1 MVKSQDAFSWKDGR
15 TPLCPVHS
23 RIKLE
28 ILRDYLMAYFPTI
41 SQEKRM
47 DYVNIELIDAFA
59 GGGVL
64 IDAETKTPIN
74 GSPKVM
80 IGAVRD
86 SEAAI
91 AAKKTKPFR
100 INARFHFSDADR
112 DAHLRLKTDLADS
125 RYREDV
131 ESGKILVD
139 NLKFDRFLSVVL
151 ERIKSRPRQKAIFF
165 LDQCGWNQAT
175 LRDCNRIL
183 NHLPKAEIIW
193 NISVESLAMFAND
206 KDAFRV
212 ATDKFGVDLGDAISA
227 RDNAVRLSDW
237 RKSLVSHYLHEIKQN
252 CVAKFVSP
260 FMVQHSGW
268 GYWLLHLSNHKEAND
283 VMKVT
288 HWRHQNNSLHEGF
301 PGLRM
306 LEFNRENWN
315 QSSIFRFD
323 AEANQATR
331 EALFNELGP
340 QIRRLGEAPT
350 VGQLI
355 ESVANETPADRQRI
369 IESLGEL
376 KAESACRFIGPAGEK
391 RIHVPQTLDDR
402 IVLSEHRPMFLPGMN

>member
-15 TPLCPVHS
+15 TPPCPVHS

-41 SQEKRM
+41 TQNKRM

-64 IDAETKTPIN
+64 MDVETKSPIN

-112 DAHLRLKTDLADS
+112 DAHLRLKQDLADS
-125 RYREDV
+125 RYHEDV
-131 ESGKILVD
+131 EEGNILID
-139 NLKFDRFLSVVL
+139 NKRFEDFLPTVLK
-151 ERIKSRPRQKAIFF
+151 RIKSQPRQKAIFF

-183 NHLPKAEIIW
+183 KHLPKAEIIW

-206 KDAFRV
+206 QDAFRV
-212 ATDKFGVDLGDAISA
+212 ATERFGVDLGDAISA
-227 RDNAVRLSDW
+227 RENAIRLSDW
-237 RKSLVSHYLHEIKQN
+237 RKSLVSHYLQQIRSN
-252 CVAKFVSP
+252 CIAKFVSP

-306 LEFNRENWN
+306 LEFNRGNWN
-315 QSSIFRFD
+315 QSSLFRFD
-323 AEANQATR
+323 AEADQATR
-331 EALFNELGP
+331 EALHEELGP
-340 QIRRLGEAPT
+340 RIRSLGEDPT

-355 ESVANETPADRQRI
+355 DSVANETPADRRRI
-369 IESLGEL
+369 IESLGDL
-376 KAESACRFIGPAGEK
+376 KAENACRFIGPAGEK
-391 RIHVPQTLDDR
+391 RVHIPQSLDDR
-402 IVLSEHRPMFLPGMN
+402 IVLSNHRPMILPGMN

>member
-41 SQEKRM
+41 SQNKRM

-64 IDAETKTPIN
+64 IDVETKTPIN

-91 AAKKTKPFR
+91 AAKKTKPFS
-100 INARFHFSDADR
+100 INARFHFADADR
-112 DAHLRLKTDLADS
+112 DAHLRLKGDLIDS
-125 RYREDV
+125 RYRDDIDC
-131 ESGKILVD
+131 GRILLD
-139 NLKFDRFLSVVL
+139 NLKFDQFLSVVL
-151 ERIKSRPRQKAIFF
+151 RRIKSRPRQKAIFF

-183 NHLPKAEIIW
+183 THLPKAEIIW

-206 KDAFRV
+206 KDSFRV
-212 ATDKFGVDLGDAISA
+212 ATDNFGVDLGDAISA
-227 RDNAVRLSDW
+227 RGDAKRLSDW
-237 RKSLVSHYLHEIKQN
+237 RKSLVSHYLQEIKRN
-252 CVAKFVSP
+252 CVARFVSP

-283 VMKVT
+283 VMKLT
-288 HWRHQNNSLHEGF
+288 HWRHQNSSLHEGF

-315 QSSIFRFD
+315 QSSLFRFD
-323 AEANQATR
+323 AEADQATR
-331 EALFNELGP
+331 EALREEMRPRIRDLG
-340 QIRRLGEAPT
+340 QAPT

-355 ESVANETPADRQRI
+355 ESVANETPADRRRI
-369 IESLGEL
+369 IQSLGDL
-376 KAESACRFIGPAGEK
+376 KAEKACRFVGPSGEK
-391 RIHVPQTLDDR
+391 RIHVPQSLDDR
-402 IVLSEHRPMFLPGMN
+402 IVLSEYRPMLLPGMS